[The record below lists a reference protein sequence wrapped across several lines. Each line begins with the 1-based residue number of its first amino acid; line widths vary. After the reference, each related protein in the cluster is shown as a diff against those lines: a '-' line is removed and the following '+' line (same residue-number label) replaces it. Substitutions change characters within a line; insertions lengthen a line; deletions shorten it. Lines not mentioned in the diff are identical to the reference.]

1 MTDLLPYDMA
11 LEASDRL
18 KERLPFLPVL
28 GLTLGTGGGGEL
40 SFLEEAVRVPYGE
53 IPHFRSTGVASH
65 RGELVLGRVGGVP
78 VAVLSGRFHHYEG
91 LPMAQVVHPVRTL
104 GLLGVQGMIFTNAAG
119 GLGADQE
126 QGDLVLLRDHIN
138 LLPDNPLRGPN
149 DERLGPR
156 FPDMSD
162 AYDPAWRAAARQAAQ
177 EVGTPLRE
185 GVYAA
190 LAGPNLETPAEYL
203 YLHRIGAD
211 LVGMSTVPEV
221 LAARHMGL
229 RVAGL
234 SVVSN
239 VCYPPERIR
248 PTSVEDVIAAV
259 EAAHGKLY
267 RLLEHW
273 IPALGIS

>member
-1 MTDLLPYDMA
+1 MTEHTPYEMA
-11 LEASDRL
+11 REAADWL
-18 KERLPFLPVL
+18 QERLPFLPFL
-28 GLTLGTGGGGEL
+28 GLTLGTGAGGQLG
-40 SFLEEAVRVPYGE
+40 FLEEAMRLPFGDIPY
-53 IPHFRSTGVASH
+53 FRPTAVAGH
-65 RGELVLGRVGGVP
+65 RGELLLGRVGGVP
-78 VAVLSGRFHHYEG
+78 VAVLSGRFHYYEG
-91 LPMAQVVHPVRTL
+91 HPMTQVVHPVRTL

-119 GLGADQE
+119 GLGEGQE

-138 LLPDNPLRGPN
+138 LMPDNPLRGVN
-149 DERLGPR
+149 DERFGPR

-162 AYDPAWRAAARQAAQ
+162 AYDPAWRNAATAAAQQ
-177 EVGTPLRE
+177 EGLTLRE

-248 PTSVEDVIAAV
+248 PTTGEDVIAAV
-259 EAAHGKLY
+259 EAAHGPLY
-267 RLLEHW
+267 RLLARW
-273 IPALGIS
+273 IPALDIS